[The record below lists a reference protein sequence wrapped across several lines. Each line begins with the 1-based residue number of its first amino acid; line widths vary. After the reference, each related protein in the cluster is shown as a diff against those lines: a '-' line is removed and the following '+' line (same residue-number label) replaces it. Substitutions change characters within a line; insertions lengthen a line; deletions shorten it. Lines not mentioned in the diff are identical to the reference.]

1 MLFKCLFI
9 LFQLRIPNYD
19 NLYIDMNGIIYV
31 CARYVNEKHKSLTP
45 EVIDHE
51 ERMLIYVCQYINAL
65 FRYVRPRKLL
75 FLAVDGV
82 SPLAKLN
89 NQRADLFTK
98 VKAFIA

>member
-9 LFQLRIPNYD
+9 LFQLRIPGYD
-19 NLYIDMNGIIYV
+19 NLYIDMNGIVYV
-31 CARYVNEKHKSLTP
+31 CARYVNKKHKSLTP
-45 EVIDHE
+45 EDIE
-51 ERMLIYVCQYINAL
+51 EKMLIYVCRYINAL
-65 FRYVRPRKLL
+65 FRYVRPQKLL